1 MIKTRKELAF
11 YLQADRMMNR
21 GSFKCSVKEKLRN
34 VIFPD
39 HIMNYL
45 IHMRKADYYA
55 NRSGAFYKVMSN
67 YHRLFQRKIG
77 IKLGFSISKDVFGY
91 GLVIPH
97 YGTIVVGGR

>member
-55 NRSGAFYKVMSN
+55 NRSGAFI
-67 YHRLFQRKIG
+67 RLCQITIDCFRE
-77 IKLGFSISKDVFGY
+77 KLGLNWGSVYLRMF
-91 GLVIPH
+91 LVMVWLFLI
-97 YGTIVVGGR
+97 TELL

>member
-67 YHRLFQRKIG
+67 YHRCFRE
-77 IKLGFSISKDVFGY
+77 KLGLNWGSVYLRMFLVWSGY
-91 GLVIPH
+91 SSLRN
-97 YGTIVVGGR
+97 YCSGGR